1 MSNTYLKEGESLDF
15 LNGTGSAIVADEP
28 VVVGDYGIGIAAS
41 AIGSAATDSG
51 VVNVC
56 GVFTL
61 AKAAVAIVKGAPVYI
76 TVGAGTATA
85 ATSVAANGLYFAGRA
100 EVAAASGDTTVRCIL
115 MPFTSE
121 GAREI
126 TLAATGNQI
135 LSLDNFLNGA
145 ALTVKVPNTGALS
158 VTFPLMSTI
167 PNGMPVLITKT
178 AADAAAITIAA
189 NASDSLVGSTG
200 TVDAANDRV
209 LLFTKSGGPIVV
221 ATVIA

>member
-1 MSNTYLKEGESLDF
+1 MIEYCRDGEISPWYNDS
-15 LNGTGSAIVADEP
+15 GADIVSGAP
-28 VVVGDYGIGIAAS
+28 VVMGKYGIGIATVNIAS
-41 AIGSAATDSG
+41 TATGNVQVHG
-51 VVNVC
+51 VVKLIKPVSSGNTFSF
-56 GVFTL
+56 GD
-61 AKAAVAIVKGAPVYI
+61 PVYI
-76 TVGAGTATA
+76 TLGAGTATA
-85 ATSVAANGLYFAGRA
+85 ADKDAATGLYFAGRC
-100 EVAAASGDTTVRCIL
+100 VKKAAQTDPTVECEL
-115 MPFTSE
+115 LPFAAE

-126 TLAATGNQI
+126 TLAATGNQV
-135 LSLDNFLNGA
+135 LAAADFLNGS

-158 VTFPLMSTI
+158 VTFPLMSTV
-167 PNGMPVLITKT
+167 PNGMPVLIVKT